1 MIVVHLDRVSVTYIS
16 EPIFEDLSWEI
27 HDERVVGLV
36 GPNGCGKSTL
46 LRLITGELSSD
57 TGFTNRNRGLSIGY
71 LPQEP
76 QFEPGRSVWQEVSSA
91 STELACVE
99 RELSRVEGRLA
110 DPAVYGDEKALTRA
124 LNRQARLL
132 DEYTQLGGPS
142 YEGRVRSTLNSL
154 GFDEADM
161 HLPVDVL
168 SGGQK
173 KLVGLARLLV
183 TQPDMLL
190 LDEPDNHL
198 DLRGKAFLE
207 RFIRSYKGAVIIVS
221 HDRYLLDMVVDEI
234 VELEDGRLTR
244 YPGNYSEYAFEKQT
258 RLLRQQQMFQ
268 AQQKEITRL
277 EQAAK
282 RLLLWGKMYDNEKFS
297 RRGKNILKRLDKME
311 RIEKP
316 VLDRRRMGLELNGW
330 RGSNMVLEITDLDKV
345 FPPSEAN
352 DDETIILAGLNLLL
366 WRGERVGL
374 VGPNGAGKSLL
385 YRLIL
390 GQEPPTGGEI
400 KIGPSVEVGYYAQE
414 HDILDYGRT
423 LLDTVRLAAKLSEDG
438 AVSFLGRFLF
448 TYEQTRSQV
457 RTLSGGE
464 RVGLVGPNGAG
475 KSLLYRLILGQ
486 EPPTGGEIKIGPS
499 VEVGYYAQEHDI
511 LDYGR
516 TLLDTV
522 RLAAKLSEDG
532 AVSFLGRFLFT
543 YEQARSQVRTLSG
556 GERSRLQMA
565 LLMLSDANFLLL
577 DEPTNNLDIPSAE
590 VLEAALEEFEGT
602 VLVISHDRYF
612 LDRVVDRIVE
622 LDEGVLTEYLGG
634 YSDYQAAK
642 AGK

>member
-1 MIVVHLDRVSVTYIS
+1 LLSFEPWAHPPTAFLFYLQERLMIVVHLDRVSVTYIS

-46 LRLITGELSSD
+46 LRLIMGELNSD

-76 QFEPGRSVWQEVSSA
+76 QLEPGRSVWQEVSSA
-91 STELACVE
+91 STELARVE

-110 DPAVYGDEKALTRA
+110 DPAVYGDEKELTRA

-154 GFDEADM
+154 GFDEAEM
-161 HLPVDVL
+161 RLPVDVL

-282 RLLLWGKMYDNEKFS
+282 RLLLWGKIYDNVKFS

-316 VLDRRRMGLELNGW
+316 VLERRRMGLELNGW
-330 RGSNMVLEITDLDKV
+330 RGSNKVLEITDLDKV
-345 FPPSEAN
+345 FPPSAAD

-400 KIGPSVEVGYYAQE
+400 QVGPSVEVGYYAQE
-414 HDILDYGRT
+414 HDTLDY
-423 LLDTVRLAAKLSEDG
+423 E
-438 AVSFLGRFLF
+438 
-448 TYEQTRSQV
+448 
-457 RTLSGGE
+457 
-464 RVGLVGPNGAG
+464 
-475 KSLLYRLILGQ
+475 
-486 EPPTGGEIKIGPS
+486 
-499 VEVGYYAQEHDI
+499 
-511 LDYGR
+511 R

-622 LDEGVLTEYLGG
+622 LDEGALSEYLGG

-642 AGK
+642 AGKHS